1 MARTDQ
7 ASVAGVL
14 VDSSTHSKGQGDWDG
29 ETSLTPYIDTAS
41 AVVDNAVELAAA
53 DGESYAAS
61 TLELMER
68 WLAAHY
74 YTVMDP
80 LYKSKSTNRASAS
93 FNERSYKDVALELDP
108 LGYLAD
114 ALSKHRARGFW
125 LGRAQDQYDDANE
138 PG

>member
-1 MARTDQ
+1 MARTDS
-7 ASVAGVL
+7 ASVAAVL

-29 ETSLTPYIDTAS
+29 ETSLTPYIDTANSVVTS
-41 AVVDNAVELAAA
+41 AAAKAVEN
-53 DGESYAAS
+53 GESYADS

-80 LYKSKSTNRASAS
+80 LYKSKSTDRASAS

-108 LGYLAD
+108 LGYLAEVI
-114 ALSKHRARGFW
+114 AKHRARGFW

-138 PG
+138 VG